1 MPVLVQARTD
11 DEIADV
17 IEKIR
22 AAKDPEV
29 GVVLPRGNRALQTPL
44 NARLLSQF
52 SKAHGRRTAIVSD
65 EPRVQELAR
74 ANGFPVYASVPA
86 FERGIELGAPMPPSP
101 NTYRPAA
108 ALGGTAAAATALRE
122 APPRTP
128 PTFTPTASGQP
139 PGGDSR
145 RPLSGSG
152 TPPPSRWRDRR
163 RPLYFAGGAVAVI
176 GLLLFFALAPS
187 AKITITVAGTPI
199 TKNAV
204 IQGSTDANAARQGD
218 HILTAVINATASST
232 FAANPSG
239 SATLPPTPATG
250 NVQISY
256 KNSSGTQGTIPQGNQ
271 FQTADHSITF
281 LVTQTTYIC
290 IRPKGETPPQPCVD
304 ASGSHGPNNLV
315 PVADQSPEAKGN
327 VPAGAITYWA
337 QDPCVI
343 DPGQFFCIGGDPYSV
358 ANPGATSGGADQKQ
372 VTVASATDVTNW
384 STQVTQIEN
393 TLTGQLNSQ
402 MQSKSGGK
410 SFAVDPGGN
419 GKAIAFD
426 LSPKIPNPGDQFAPA
441 TITINGTGNA
451 VVYDQADV
459 RNDVIADLNAQV
471 TQGDELAPGK
481 LNMQPCMVTQASADG
496 TVILSCSAS
505 DFAQPIVNLAGL
517 KSQLAGKNPGDA
529 QKVIQSGVDK
539 VQGVTVSEFPFRLFY
554 LPFFSSRIEI
564 DENFVAAAPST
575 P

>member
-86 FERGIELGAPMPPSP
+86 FERGIELGAPMPPSL

-108 ALGGTAAAATALRE
+108 AVGGAAAAATALRE
-122 APPRTP
+122 APPRA
-128 PTFTPTASGQP
+128 PTFTPTGSGQP
-139 PGGDSR
+139 PSGDPR
-145 RPLSGSG
+145 RTLPGSG

-218 HILTAVINATASST
+218 HILTAVINATATSS
-232 FAANPSG
+232 FAASPTGN
-239 SATLPPTPATG
+239 ATLPAT
-250 NVQISY
+250 NA
-256 KNSSGTQGTIPQGNQ
+256 SGHVYFQTNIPSGAQFSLSQGAG
-271 FQTADHSITF
+271 FQTADGTVSF

-290 IRPKGETPPQPCVD
+290 I
-304 ASGSHGPNNLV
+304 GPNGQAATPTDCGGVTPNNTA
-315 PVADQSPEAKGN
+315 PVQAQSAGAAGN
-327 VPAGAITYWA
+327 VPARTITRWNPPSE
-337 QDPCVI
+337 DPCTGN
-343 DPGQFFCIGGDPYSV
+343 PFCIG
-358 ANPGATSGGADQKQ
+358 PGGSRMDIFVSNFSATGGGADQKQ
-372 VTVASATDVTNW
+372 VTTATPTDVSGWN
-384 STQVTQIEN
+384 TQVTQIEN
-393 TLTGQLNSQ
+393 TLTSQLNSQ
-402 MQSKSGGK
+402 IQGKTGGK
-410 SFAVDPGGN
+410 TIAVDPGGN

-426 LSPKIPNPGDQFAPA
+426 ISPKIPNPGDQFAA
-441 TITINGTGNA
+441 ANVTINATANA
-451 VVYDQADV
+451 VVYDPTDV

-481 LNMQPCMVTQASADG
+481 LNLQPCMVTQASTDG

-517 KSQLAGKNPGDA
+517 KGQLAGKNPGDA
-529 QKVIQSGVDK
+529 QKVIQSSVDK

>member
-52 SKAHGRRTAIVSD
+52 SKAHGRHTAIVSD

-108 ALGGTAAAATALRE
+108 ALGGAAAAATALRE
-122 APPRTP
+122 APPRP
-128 PTFTPTASGQP
+128 PATFTPTTQGQP
-139 PGGDSR
+139 PSGIDPR
-145 RPLSGSG
+145 RPLPGGG
-152 TPPPSRWRDRR
+152 TRPPSRWRDRR

-218 HILTAVINATASST
+218 HILTAVINATGTSS
-232 FAANPSG
+232 FAATPTG
-239 SATLPPTPATG
+239 SATLPPTPAKATLAFA
-250 NVQISY
+250 
-256 KNSSGTQGTIPQGNQ
+256 TDIPQGAAFQLNQGDQ
-271 FQTADHSITF
+271 FQTSDHSITF
-281 LVTQTTYIC
+281 LVTQSTYIC
-290 IRPKGETPPQPCVD
+290 I
-304 ASGSHGPNNLV
+304 GPNGTAPPAGSCGGQPPNSTV
-315 PVADQSPEAKGN
+315 PVQDQVPEGKGN
-327 VPAGAITYWA
+327 VPANGITYWP
-337 QDPCVI
+337 QNPC
-343 DPGQFFCIGGDPYSV
+343 PTSV
-358 ANPGATSGGADQKQ
+358 LCGSHTITVTNPQAAGGGADQKQ
-372 VTVASATDVTNW
+372 VTVASGTDVSNW
-384 STQVTQIEN
+384 NTQVTQIEN
-393 TLTGQLNSQ
+393 TLTGQVNSQ
-402 MQSKSGGK
+402 IQGKSGGK
-410 SFAVDPGGN
+410 TFAVDPGGN
-419 GKAIAFD
+419 GKSIAFD
-426 LSPKIPNPGDQFAPA
+426 ISPKLPNPGDQFAAANITVNA
-441 TITINGTGNA
+441 TANA
-451 VVYDQADV
+451 VVYDPTDV
-459 RNDVIADLNAQV
+459 RNAVIADLNAQV

-481 LNMQPCMVTQASADG
+481 LNLQPCTITQASTDG

-517 KSQLAGKNPGDA
+517 KTQLAGKNPGDA
-529 QKVIQSGVDK
+529 QKIIQSSVDK
-539 VQGVTVSEFPFRLFY
+539 VQGVTVSEFPFKLFY
-554 LPFFSSRIEI
+554 LPFSSSRIQI
-564 DENFVAAAPST
+564 DENFVAAAPTT

>member
-108 ALGGTAAAATALRE
+108 ALGGAAAAATALRE

-218 HILTAVINATASST
+218 HILTAVINATATSS

-239 SATLPPTPATG
+239 SAALPATPARATL
-250 NVQISY
+250 VFQW
-256 KNSSGTQGTIPQGNQ
+256 SGPATQTVYLPQGQ
-271 FQTADHSITF
+271 VFLTSDRSISF
-281 LVTQTTYIC
+281 VSAQVTTLC
-290 IRPKGETPPQPCVD
+290 L
-304 ASGSHGPNNLV
+304 GPNNSQAT
-315 PVADQSPEAKGN
+315 PADCGTIAPNNQVIVQDATAEGKGN
-327 VPAGAITYWA
+327 VPASSITYWP
-337 QDPCVI
+337 QDPCSSTNYDI
-343 DPGQFFCIGGDPYSV
+343 GQCQGPGHDFTLT
-358 ANPGATSGGADQKQ
+358 NPAAASGGADSKQ

-426 LSPKIPNPGDQFAPA
+426 ISPKIPNPGDQFAPA